1 MVAKYISKLNN
12 AQLDVYYSQHSAAIP
27 LPHSGIKNKNYK
39 AISENPEANKVEQS
53 DTNNSLDVRFKKINT
68 SKKS

>member
-39 AISENPEANKVEQS
+39 VISENPEANKVEPVSYTHLTLPTS
-53 DTNNSLDVRFKKINT
+53 DLV
-68 SKKS
+68 